1 MFVVLPLLYGWIE
14 GVIPSIFYDKYFF
27 ITFSLTMLFYIYAI
41 YKISIDSYE
50 PYYYDENGEKIE
62 GEESPEHRAK
72 RLRKLKKSS

>member
-72 RLRKLKKSS
+72 RLRKLKKRN